1 MNKELLEITED
12 TVRLLKEHN
21 LTLSCAESCTGGM
34 LSSYITCISGVSDIY
49 ELGVT
54 SYSSNIKHKILGVK
68 TETLQKF
75 GAVSEETAREM
86 AKGIKKLSGSDIGLS
101 VTGSAGPSPCEGHPP
116 GYVFIGVS
124 GEAFEK
130 IKLLNIEPKSRNFV
144 REQAVKSILLLTQEY
159 IKEFFE

>member
-1 MNKELLEITED
+1 MNKELLEIAKD
-12 TVRLLKEHN
+12 TVDLLKEHN
-21 LTLSCAESCTGGM
+21 LTVSCAESCTGGM
-34 LSSYITCISGVSDIY
+34 LSSYITCVSGVSDIY

-75 GAVSEETAREM
+75 GAVSEETAKEM
-86 AKGIKKLSGSDIGLS
+86 SQGIKKLSGSDIGLS

-116 GYVFIGVS
+116 GYVFIAVS
-124 GEAFEK
+124 GDGSTK

-144 REQAVKSILLLTQEY
+144 REQAVKSIFLLTQKY
-159 IKEFFE
+159 IKEFYE